1 MLVVDIPL
9 QLQSWLYQE
18 EADALVGSY
27 TEKTVGWLVVVA
39 VVKIG
44 SVVDAYAGCEVE
56 ALEELG
62 VHLTVDT
69 CVYDA
74 LGYLLVLFAFYHI
87 YVAGISVRSNIVE
100 TIESLEVETTVGLAA
115 IE

>member
-1 MLVVDIPL
+1 M
-9 QLQSWLYQE
+9 
-18 EADALVGSY
+18 
-27 TEKTVGWLVVVA
+27 
-39 VVKIG
+39 
-44 SVVDAYAGCEVE
+44 
-56 ALEELG
+56 
-62 VHLTVDT
+62 HLTVDT

-87 YVAGISVRSNIVE
+87 YVAGISVRSHIVE